1 MRPNESRIKLEKE
14 KKEEMIQRIQNYFLN
29 EREEELGNLAATLF
43 LNFVVEELAPEFYN
57 QGVQDA
63 YRYMTERCEDM
74 LSIQL

>member
-14 KKEEMIQRIQNYFLN
+14 KKEEMVERIQNYFSN
-29 EREEELGNLAATLF
+29 EREEEIGNLAATLI
-43 LNFVVEELAPEFYN
+43 LNFVVKELAPGFYN